1 MPCSTNSLATPTS
14 VPFILALLV
23 QAMIDM
29 TMQLHYFEDRVYL
42 TSKEVAMATP
52 STPCSESTLTDRY
65 QTTVPD
71 PVRKV
76 LGLNRR
82 DRIAYT
88 IGADGQVTISRA
100 EDTNNDPLL
109 GQFLNFLATDIR
121 HNPQRL
127 QSIDSEL
134 IDRIRSLVA
143 NVDLD
148 LDAPLAEDE

>member
-1 MPCSTNSLATPTS
+1 
-14 VPFILALLV
+14 
-23 QAMIDM
+23 
-29 TMQLHYFEDRVYL
+29 
-42 TSKEVAMATP
+42 MAIP

-76 LGLNRR
+76 LGLNKR

-88 IGADGQVTISRA
+88 IGSDGQVTISRV

-109 GQFLNFLATDIR
+109 GQFLDFLATDIQQ
-121 HNPQRL
+121 NPHQVRQVSSDL
-127 QSIDSEL
+127 V
-134 IDRIRSLVA
+134 DRIRSLVG

-148 LDAPLAEDE
+148 LDAPLAAEDE

>member
-1 MPCSTNSLATPTS
+1 
-14 VPFILALLV
+14 
-23 QAMIDM
+23 
-29 TMQLHYFEDRVYL
+29 
-42 TSKEVAMATP
+42 MATP

-76 LGLNRR
+76 LGLNKR

-88 IGADGQVTISRA
+88 IGSDGRVTISRA

-109 GQFLNFLATDIR
+109 GQFLNFLATDIQ
-121 HNPQRL
+121 HHPQHL
-127 QSIDSEL
+127 QQVSSDL
-134 IDRIRSLVA
+134 VDRIQQLVA

-148 LDAPLAEDE
+148 LDAPLADEDE